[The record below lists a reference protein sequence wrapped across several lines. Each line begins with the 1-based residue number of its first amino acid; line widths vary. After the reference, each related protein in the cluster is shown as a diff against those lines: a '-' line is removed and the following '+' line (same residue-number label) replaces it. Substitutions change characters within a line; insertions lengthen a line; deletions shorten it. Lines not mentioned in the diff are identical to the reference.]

1 MKHCVVSMEL
11 ESKPRIAQS
20 DPLDAVVNLLGEL
33 AAVGASL
40 QTRAGNDTSLIE
52 TIVGMNSLIEKIH
65 STTLDIRLSQT
76 VDSRLARTQ
85 ARIDGFLVG
94 VGKSWF
100 VLPHESVVEVIE
112 SSSKSV
118 KVDATGHHCLDL
130 RGSVLPVVR
139 LRTLYSVESSLPE
152 RVSVVVVH
160 TGRGQYGIEVEVLLG
175 QQQAAVKPLGRLFK
189 TLRGISGASILDS
202 GELALILDIDP
213 LRDLATLTVDAQAVA
228 LSH

>member
-1 MKHCVVSMEL
+1 MEL
-11 ESKPRIAQS
+11 ESKPRTAQL
-20 DPLDAVVNLLGEL
+20 DPLDVVVNLLREL
-33 AAVGASL
+33 AAAGASM
-40 QTRAGNDTSLIE
+40 QTRAGHDCCLIE
-52 TIVGMNSLIEKIH
+52 TIVGMNSLIEKIQ
-65 STTLDIRLSQT
+65 SATLGIRLSQAGER
-76 VDSRLARTQ
+76 RLPSTQ

-118 KVDATGHHCLDL
+118 KVDATGRHCLDL

-152 RVSVVVVH
+152 RVSVVVVQ

-189 TLRGISGASILDS
+189 TLRGISGASVLDS

-213 LRDLATLTVDAQAVA
+213 LRDLATLTVQAQAVA
-228 LSH
+228 LSY

>member
-1 MKHCVVSMEL
+1 
-11 ESKPRIAQS
+11 
-20 DPLDAVVNLLGEL
+20 
-33 AAVGASL
+33 
-40 QTRAGNDTSLIE
+40 
-52 TIVGMNSLIEKIH
+52 
-65 STTLDIRLSQT
+65 
-76 VDSRLARTQ
+76 
-85 ARIDGFLVG
+85 VG

-118 KVDATGHHCLDL
+118 KVDTTGHHCLDL

-139 LRTLYSVESSLPE
+139 LRSLYSVESSLPE

-160 TGRGQYGIEVEVLLG
+160 TGRGQYGIEVEALLG